1 MRTMDYNVKEVA
13 VLSARDGWYGGGGDM
28 TYYSR
33 EIFQGIKGHCA
44 NYILYQIYIK
54 KVLTLHVRMS
64 DVF

>member
-1 MRTMDYNVKEVA
+1 MRET
-13 VLSARDGWYGGGGDM
+13 GGYGGGGDM

-44 NYILYQIYIK
+44 NYILYLIYIK